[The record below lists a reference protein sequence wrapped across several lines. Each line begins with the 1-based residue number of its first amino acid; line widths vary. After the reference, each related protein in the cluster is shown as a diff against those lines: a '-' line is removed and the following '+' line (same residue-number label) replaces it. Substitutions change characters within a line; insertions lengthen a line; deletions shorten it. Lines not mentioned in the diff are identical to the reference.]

1 MAVTAEFHTENEVER
16 QPTSLT
22 DLASGIMADFQQ
34 LLKQQMS
41 LFRAEFSQDLRRTRQ
56 VAQCF
61 GVGIFLLAFSGV
73 MLIIAGVHLLG
84 HLTGWPMWACWA
96 TVGGVALL
104 CGAIAL
110 AVGARILSSYNPLPD
125 KSFHALQ
132 ENMSCL
138 TTRPK

>member
-1 MAVTAEFHTENEVER
+1 MAATAEFHAENEVER
-16 QPTSLT
+16 HNASLT

-34 LLKQQMS
+34 LLKQQMN

-61 GVGIFLLAFSGV
+61 GIGIFLLAFSAV
-73 MLIIAGVHLLG
+73 LLIIAGVHLLAT
-84 HLTGWPMWACWA
+84 LTGWPMWASWA
-96 TVGGVALL
+96 SVGGISLL

-110 AVGARILSSYNPLPD
+110 AIGAKILSSYNPLPD